1 MIAKAQ
7 SLDAAFPPHDGS
19 ASLDH
24 EASIPRPANDAS
36 EPIDVAVLGGG
47 PAGAAAARLLASHGH
62 RVALVTR
69 APARPALA
77 ESLPPSVGKLLDR
90 IGVRRAVD
98 AADFVRATGNTV
110 WWGSDEPRVESFGA
124 GSLGWQVRR
133 DTFDAVLLAEAERAG
148 ARVVRRAIVRDV
160 ARGADGDAHQLVH
173 YESQGRQRSVAARW
187 VLDCTGRAGLLA
199 RRQWR
204 RADPAGR
211 TLALVGVWERRGGWT
226 MLGDETH
233 TLVESYHGGWAWSV
247 PVSRSR
253 RYVTAMV
260 DPSLTSVRRSEAAD
274 TLGVVY
280 HAELAKA
287 HRIGSLVRSGR
298 GPARLAGAPFARDAS
313 SYDAT
318 RFADP
323 GVLLVGDAA
332 SFVDPLSSYGIKK
345 ALSSAWLASVVVH
358 TALVDESIQSAAL
371 ELYDARERA
380 MCDALRRRFAELSRD
395 VASDATTEFWRARS
409 AADAG
414 DDGEPDVSA
423 LRRDPAVLAALDA
436 IRQRASIGLRPSDAL
451 RRSDRPTVRGDRVE
465 LAEHLFVPAFRDGVR
480 YLRSIDLV
488 TIVALAPLYDQVP
501 DLYAAYNRAASPA
514 PLPDFLGAL
523 SVLVAKGMLDL
534 A

>member
-1 MIAKAQ
+1 MRRAHR
-7 SLDAAFPPHDGS
+7 LDSARASHDGS
-19 ASLDH
+19 ASPDH
-24 EASIPRPANDAS
+24 EDSIPRSADHVS
-36 EPIDVAVLGGG
+36 EPIDVAILGGG
-47 PAGAAAARLLASHGH
+47 PAGASAARLLANHGH
-62 RVALVTR
+62 GVTVLTR

-90 IGVRRAVD
+90 IGIRGAVD

-110 WWGSDEPRVESFGA
+110 WWGSDEARVESFGA

-133 DTFDAVLLAEAERAG
+133 DTFDALLLAEAERAG
-148 ARVVRRAIVRDV
+148 ARVVRRAVVGEV
-160 ARGADGDAHQLVH
+160 ARASPTDAHFMVRYDLR
-173 YESQGRQRSVAARW
+173 GRRRSVAARW
-187 VLDCTGRAGLLA
+187 ILDCTGRAGLLA
-199 RRQWR
+199 RREWR

-226 MLGDETH
+226 MLDDETH
-233 TLVESYHGGWAWSV
+233 TLVESYPGGWAWSV
-247 PVSRSR
+247 PVSRAR

-260 DPSLTSVRRSEAAD
+260 DPSLTSIRRPEPAD

-287 HRIGSLVRSGR
+287 QRIGSLVRSGR
-298 GPARLAGAPFARDAS
+298 SRARLTAAPFARDAS
-313 SYDAT
+313 SYDAS

-323 GVLLVGDAA
+323 GLLLVGDAA

-358 TALVDESIQSAAL
+358 TALVDESMQSAAL

-380 MCDALRRRFAELSRD
+380 MCDSLRRRFAELSRD

-409 AADAG
+409 VADAG
-414 DDGEPDVSA
+414 DDSEPDVSV
-423 LRRDPAVLAALDA
+423 LRRDPAVLAAFDEL
-436 IRQRASIGLRPSDAL
+436 RRRASIGLRPSDAL
-451 RRSDRPTVRGDRVE
+451 RWSDRPTVRGDRVE
-465 LAEHLFVPAFRDGVR
+465 LEEHLFVPAFRDGVR

-488 TIVALAPLYDQVP
+488 KIVALAPMYDQVP
-501 DLYAAYNRAASPA
+501 DLYAAYNRAAPPA
-514 PLPDFLGAL
+514 SLADFLGAL
-523 SVLVAKGMLDL
+523 SVLVGKGMLDL